1 MKEVRVVTVFYFV
14 RHGKTE
20 INAAGRFNG
29 GSVDSPLI
37 PEGVQA
43 TKKIGEYLREVSF
56 DVALS
61 SPQMRAQTTT
71 KLILQENLQPPE
83 LRIVEDLRE
92 LRIGDWDGK
101 RITEIKERFPE
112 QFRLY
117 REAPDQFDAKLF
129 HGESYA
135 ELITR
140 SRRVLEET
148 AKAYPNEKVL
158 VVSHGILLMALLNT
172 LKGIPLAKIREGG
185 IVDNSSLTVL
195 HYSKNECLFEMWGK
209 TF

>member
-1 MKEVRVVTVFYFV
+1 MKEVKVVTVFYFV

-43 TKKIGEYLREVSF
+43 TKKIGDYLKEVSF

-61 SPQMRAQTTT
+61 SPQMRAQTTA
-71 KLILQENLQPPE
+71 KLILQENLQPPK
-83 LRIVEDLRE
+83 LTIVEDLRE
-92 LRIGDWDGK
+92 LRIGDWDGEL
-101 RITEIKERFPE
+101 ISEIKEQFPE
-112 QFRLY
+112 QFHLY
-117 REAPDQFDAKLF
+117 REAPDRFDAQLF

-140 SRRVLEET
+140 SKRVLEET
-148 AKAYPNEKVL
+148 VKAYPDERVL

-172 LKGIPLAKIREGG
+172 LKGVPLAKIREGG
-185 IVDNSSLTVL
+185 IVDNSSLTIL
-195 HYSKNECLFEMWGK
+195 HYSKNECRFEMWGK